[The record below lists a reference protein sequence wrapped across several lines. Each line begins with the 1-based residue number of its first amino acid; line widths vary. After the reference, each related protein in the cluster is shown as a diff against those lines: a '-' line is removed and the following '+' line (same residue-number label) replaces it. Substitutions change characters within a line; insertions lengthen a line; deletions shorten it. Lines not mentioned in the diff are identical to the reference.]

1 MELAAA
7 NRAYDRVHEKAVFH
21 DGTFTSWR
29 EKASKSHPYHYRDG
43 ITLSVGRE
51 DEHPDDDF
59 TTNVNAKPG
68 GVVDGDPPGEG
79 DPQPPG

>member
-7 NRAYDRVHEKAVFH
+7 NRTYDRLHKEKPFH
-21 DGTFTSWR
+21 DGSWGSWR
-29 EKASKSHPYHYRDG
+29 KEPSRSHPYHYRDG
-43 ITLSVGRE
+43 ITLTVGRE
-51 DEHPDDDF
+51 DTEPSGEFLTD
-59 TTNVNAKPG
+59 VNAKPG